1 MNKKV
6 IENFTSRLVGSAF
19 LGYGI
24 KNINTVFDAILPSRC
39 NLCLTPDPGG
49 YCYRCQLL
57 LPWLEYRCHQ
67 CGRELPEG
75 IVCGRCQ
82 RNPPAFDN
90 AVVPFKYLDPIS
102 SHIQRLKYDR
112 RLSVAPAL
120 GKILAMQVV
129 KQSVHLPDA
138 LIPVPLHKARLKQR
152 GFNQANL
159 IAESVGRLLGI
170 PVDSRIISREK
181 ATISQTDLDRHLREK
196 NVHNAFA
203 VSVKERYD
211 AIAVIDDVITSGA
224 TIGAACSAL
233 RLNGYTQISAWAV
246 ART

>member
-1 MNKKV
+1 MKKV
-6 IENFTSRLVGSAF
+6 INNFTSRLVESAF
-19 LGYGI
+19 LRHGN
-24 KNINTVFDAILPSRC
+24 KNLKSAFESILPSRC
-39 NLCLTPDPGG
+39 NLCLAPDPGG
-49 YCYRCQLL
+49 YCLRCQSL
-57 LPWLEYRCHQ
+57 LPWLERGCHH
-67 CGRELPEG
+67 CGRELSEG

-82 RNPPAFDN
+82 RNPTAFDN

-120 GKILAMQVV
+120 GKILAMQVIR
-129 KQSVHLPDA
+129 QSVHLPDA
-138 LIPVPLHKARLKQR
+138 LIPVPLHMARLKQR

-170 PVDSRIISREK
+170 PVDYRIISREK
-181 ATISQTDLDRHLREK
+181 ATTSQTNLDRQLREK

-224 TIGAACSAL
+224 TIGTVCSAL
-233 RLNGYTQISAWAV
+233 RSNGYTRISAWAV

>member
-1 MNKKV
+1 MKKV
-6 IENFTSRLVGSAF
+6 IENFNSRQVGSAF
-19 LGYGI
+19 IRHGI
-24 KNINTVFDAILPSRC
+24 KNLNSAFESILPSRC

-49 YCYRCQLL
+49 YCPRCQSL
-57 LPWLEYRCHQ
+57 LPWLEHGCHR

-75 IVCGRCQ
+75 GVCGRCQ
-82 RNPPAFDN
+82 RDPAPFDN
-90 AVVPFKYLDPIS
+90 AVVPFRYLDPIS
-102 SHIQRLKYDR
+102 SHIQRLKYNR

-120 GKILAMQVV
+120 GKILAMQVI

-159 IAESVGRLLGI
+159 IAEWVGRLLGI
-170 PVDSRIISREK
+170 PVDYRIISREK
-181 ATISQTDLDRHLREK
+181 ATTSQTNLDGHLRKK

-224 TIGAACSAL
+224 TIGAVCSAL
-233 RLNGYTQISAWAV
+233 RLNGYTHISAWAV